1 MDGVDQNLTFTMANN
16 NMCLI
21 VDVPITDDTLSEDE
35 QVLTVNLDF
44 VSSVGINESL
54 VTIRPNSTS
63 VIIQDND
70 GELRL

>member
-21 VDVPITDDTLSEDE
+21 VDVPIIDDALSEDE

-54 VTIRPNSTS
+54 VTISPNSTS

-70 GELRL
+70 SEL

>member
-1 MDGVDQNLTFTMANN
+1 MDGVDQNLTFTMADN
-16 NMCLI
+16 NMCLMA
-21 VDVPITDDTLSEDE
+21 DVSITDDAILEDE

-54 VTIRPNSTS
+54 VTIRPNNTS

-70 GELRL
+70 SEL